1 MKLFNQTIWAITPE
15 MLQTMMS
22 LAKENNKPPEA
33 IAREMGKEMKDSNAA
48 SVRDGV
54 CVIRLCG
61 PLFRYANL
69 LTKVCGA
76 TSYELF
82 AQDFNKALKD
92 PTTKAIVLDID
103 SPGGEVNG
111 CSEVADIIYKARGQ
125 KPIIAYAS
133 GACCSGAY
141 WIASSCDRI
150 WAADTAILG
159 SIGVVSI
166 FEKDD
171 EDKTI
176 EIVSSQSPNKRPNV
190 QTEAGRAKIQAHVDA
205 LADVFISKVAQN
217 RNISPEEVVQNFGGG
232 DVFIGQEA
240 VRKGLADGL
249 SSFEEIISDLSH
261 KEKTLMIENQTN
273 FSATEIKQAERERTS
288 QVFASDTTKGKEAT
302 AQMLLA
308 KTDLAAA
315 DILMIL
321 DTVPTAKPTT
331 DFAAVMAKVKN
342 PEIMP
347 ANDMSEETPDMVAK
361 RIAAYAKGE

>member
-92 PTTKAIVLDID
+92 PTIKAIVLDID

-150 WAADTAILG
+150 LAAD
-159 SIGVVSI
+159 SRSVC
-166 FEKDD
+166 
-171 EDKTI
+171 
-176 EIVSSQSPNKRPNV
+176 
-190 QTEAGRAKIQAHVDA
+190 
-205 LADVFISKVAQN
+205 IS
-217 RNISPEEVVQNFGGG
+217 
-232 DVFIGQEA
+232 
-240 VRKGLADGL
+240 
-249 SSFEEIISDLSH
+249 
-261 KEKTLMIENQTN
+261 
-273 FSATEIKQAERERTS
+273 
-288 QVFASDTTKGKEAT
+288 
-302 AQMLLA
+302 
-308 KTDLAAA
+308 
-315 DILMIL
+315 
-321 DTVPTAKPTT
+321 
-331 DFAAVMAKVKN
+331 
-342 PEIMP
+342 
-347 ANDMSEETPDMVAK
+347 
-361 RIAAYAKGE
+361 

>member
-1 MKLFNQTIWAITPE
+1 MEEQKKVRCAIYTRKSTDEGLDKEFNIPLT
-15 MLQTMMS
+15 
-22 LAKENNKPPEA
+22 ENYIKQLHQILLKYSSKDE
-33 IAREMGKEMKDSNAA
+33 RHRGEYKTDSNRVAA
-48 SVRDGV
+48 YD
-54 CVIRLCG
+54 
-61 PLFRYANL
+61 
-69 LTKVCGA
+69 
-76 TSYELF
+76 
-82 AQDFNKALKD
+82 
-92 PTTKAIVLDID
+92 
-103 SPGGEVNG
+103 
-111 CSEVADIIYKARGQ
+111 
-125 KPIIAYAS
+125 AS
-133 GACCSGAY
+133 GNEIGTIFETATPFDTPRLMRELIQ
-141 WIASSCDRI
+141 WTNDTFNDRFASSCDRI
-150 WAADTAILG
+150 LAADTAILG

-217 RNISPEEVVQNFGGG
+217 RNISPEDVVQNFGGG
-232 DVFIGQEA
+232 DVFIGLEA

-273 FSATEIKQAERERTS
+273 FSATEIKQAERERMS

-308 KTDLAAA
+308 KTDLSTT

>member
-92 PTTKAIVLDID
+92 PTIKAIVLDID

-150 WAADTAILG
+150 LAADTAILG

-166 FEKDD
+166 FEKND

-205 LADVFISKVAQN
+205 LADVFGNLDGAPRFDKKEMTLAPYYFQVVVENDSIPYYFTEKIIDCFLELTIPVYIGATKIGQFFN
-217 RNISPEEVVQNFGGG
+217 ADGIIQIKPEEYDQVDEIVKKLSPEFYLERVPAILENY
-232 DVFIGQEA
+232 
-240 VRKGLADGL
+240 RKAKD
-249 SSFEEIISDLSH
+249 FC
-261 KEKTLMIENQTN
+261 NTN
-273 FSATEIKQAERERTS
+273 KYLYDRM
-288 QVFASDTTKGKEAT
+288 K
-302 AQMLLA
+302 
-308 KTDLAAA
+308 
-315 DILMIL
+315 
-321 DTVPTAKPTT
+321 
-331 DFAAVMAKVKN
+331 
-342 PEIMP
+342 
-347 ANDMSEETPDMVAK
+347 
-361 RIAAYAKGE
+361 